1 MIHIPYIQGLFDPIV
16 PMTTHEIHTVRRF
29 LRPHLNGK
37 LPTNPHNPIISL
49 TVHTAYKPDLT
60 AITHNL
66 TKAIT
71 TDPALKLNEPVTI
84 LASWQKD
91 RQPPSISLQILDPED
106 ITKALE
112 ILPTPR

>member
-1 MIHIPYIQGLFDPIV
+1 MIHIPYIQGLYDPIV
-16 PMTTHEIHTVRRF
+16 PMTTHEIHTVRLF
-29 LRPHLNGK
+29 LRPHLDK
-37 LPTNPHNPIISL
+37 LPPQRHNPIISL

-71 TDPALKLNEPVTI
+71 TDPVIKLNEPVTV
-84 LASWQKD
+84 LSSWQKD

-112 ILPTPR
+112 TLPAPS